1 MTTVTH
7 TYDYVIRDVSDNGEF
22 LSWATVDYLE
32 DGKVVASETFCGTSE
47 EPPGYTGEQLALS
60 AAAAW
65 QETVTYT
72 IEERLGP
79 YGIEW
84 EREQAERF
92 GRADF
97 PSTTQVWRPVKA
109 VTYDPNDLPF

>member
-7 TYDYVIRDVSDNGEF
+7 TYDYVIRDIADNGEF

-32 DGKVVASETFCGTSE
+32 DGKVVESETFCGTGE
-47 EPPGYTGEQLALS
+47 EPPGYTGEQLARS
-60 AAAAW
+60 AASAW
-65 QETVTYT
+65 LETRIYT

-84 EREQAERF
+84 QREQAERL
-92 GRADF
+92 G
-97 PSTTQVWRPVKA
+97 P
-109 VTYDPNDLPF
+109 TYDPSDLPF